1 MASRGR
7 SEGDEDSVG
16 SLGQK
21 LRQRRKELGLTL
33 SEVASRSGFSNGFI
47 SQIERGIT
55 VPSLTSL
62 IAVCAILEMKASDF
76 LSSQATQEPFTRHND
91 RITFGLGGKQK
102 TSVVY
107 ERLSAAFPGNVLRSV
122 IMHEPPGYQSER
134 FSHEGEEIFYIVSGS
149 LTLEID
155 GVATVLN
162 QGDSAHFSSSR
173 VHATWNHTDQ
183 TTVVLHTC
191 TIDVFGDVYPDQPS
205 SVSGEA
211 AVAINR
217 ATKRKRYST
226 KPIKNEGTAP

>member
-1 MASRGR
+1 MASRKQ
-7 SEGDEDSVG
+7 SQDDERSVG

-47 SQIERGIT
+47 SQIERGLTI
-55 VPSLTSL
+55 PSLTSL

-76 LSSQATQEPFTRHND
+76 LSSQPAPASFTRHND
-91 RITFGLGGKQK
+91 RITFGLGGPLK
-102 TSVVY
+102 TNVVY

-134 FSHEGEEIFYIVSGS
+134 FSHEGEEMFYIISGA

-162 QGDSAHFSSSR
+162 QGDSAHFQSSR

-183 TTVVLHTC
+183 TTLVLHTC
-191 TIDVFGDVYPDQPS
+191 TMDVFGDVNADPPAKGN
-205 SVSGEA
+205 GEA
-211 AVAINR
+211 AIAINR
-217 ATKRKRYST
+217 AAKRTRLST
-226 KPIKNEGTAP
+226 RPIKLPTSE

>member
-1 MASRGR
+1 MALREQSRDGER
-7 SEGDEDSVG
+7 SVG

-33 SEVASRSGFSNGFI
+33 SDVASRAGFSNGFI

-55 VPSLTSL
+55 IPSLTSL
-62 IAVCAILEMKASDF
+62 IAVCAILEMKVSDF
-76 LSSQATQEPFTRHND
+76 LSSQAPQQPFTRHND
-91 RITFGLGGKQK
+91 RITFGLGGQQK

-107 ERLSAAFPGNVLRSV
+107 ERLSAAFPGNLLRSV

-134 FSHEGEEIFYIVSGS
+134 FSHDGEEIFYIISGS

-155 GVATVLN
+155 GVSTVLE
-162 QGDSAHFSSSR
+162 QGDSAHFSSNR

-183 TTVVLHTC
+183 TTLVLHTC
-191 TIDVFGDVYPDQPS
+191 TVDVFGDVYPDTPAQD
-205 SVSGEA
+205 SVEG

-217 ATKRKRYST
+217 AAKRKRYAR
-226 KPIKNEGTAP
+226 KPFNQEGTAS